1 MRIVGNVWLRPNW
14 TTGEIRPLD
23 RGSVVGR
30 AIVDRQT
37 IHIHDVASS
46 RRRVLAR
53 QNNAVQQGLRTMLAV
68 PLLREGTRHRC
79 N

>member
-1 MRIVGNVWLRPNW
+1 MLDVFVRTPDVSIIRVEENAYRIVGTYGSASNW

-37 IHIHDVASS
+37 IHIHDVRA
-46 RRRVLAR
+46 VEDDFLAR
-53 QNNAVQQGLRTMLAV
+53 
-68 PLLREGTRHRC
+68 
-79 N
+79 